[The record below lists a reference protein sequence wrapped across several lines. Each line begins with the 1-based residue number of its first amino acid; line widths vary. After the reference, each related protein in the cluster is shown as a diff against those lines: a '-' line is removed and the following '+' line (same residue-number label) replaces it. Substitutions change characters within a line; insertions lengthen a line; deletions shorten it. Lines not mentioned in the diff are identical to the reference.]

1 MSSASYGATTCKKYH
16 MYATNDSKAQGS
28 VSRNRSLLDK
38 HNRLIEVCI
47 VSKIHAEP
55 ANNNPVTG

>member
-1 MSSASYGATTCKKYH
+1 

-55 ANNNPVTG
+55 ANNNPVIG